1 MTSNAFINFN
11 KDRLSKISHGF
22 YSRLL
27 LAGLVSAL
35 MLIQGCSSSSSGGS
49 RLGHSG
55 VYGTGPGHTKPMPQ
69 QGRVNLSGVASVPI
83 RYESTQNR
91 GCNRDY
97 NVLGKDYE
105 VWNGMNSYIE
115 EGTASWYGPG
125 FNGRKTSL
133 GEIYD
138 QKGLSA
144 AHKNLP
150 LPSYLKVTNLR
161 NGKKLVLRVND
172 RGPFSGQRILD
183 LSEGAAK
190 YLGVIGPGTAKVRL
204 EYLDV
209 GPGGSVRN
217 AEGSPN
223 VVSGSSAP
231 VMSPS
236 SSSGSSDGSF
246 STVEGFSG
254 KSGWVNSDGWIS
266 FDNASVAPRARPVSS
281 KPVSGAAAGA
291 YSGSGNGTRSS
302 SASAAAE
309 LPANLSG
316 IFVQMAATSDE
327 SKAREI
333 CAMMARRLNTGVR
346 VATAGGVSRVLAGP
360 YQNESAAREALSKA
374 RSLGAPDSFIRRF

>member
-1 MTSNAFINFN
+1 MTSNAFRNFN
-11 KDRLSKISHGF
+11 KDRHSEISHGF
-22 YSRLL
+22 CPKLL
-27 LAGLVSAL
+27 IAGLVSAL
-35 MLIQGCSSSSSGGS
+35 MIIQGCSSSSSGGS
-49 RLGHSG
+49 GLGHSG
-55 VYGTGPGHTKPMPQ
+55 VYGTGPGHTRPMPQ

-83 RYESTQNR
+83 RYESTRNR

-115 EGTASWYGPG
+115 EGIASWYGPG

-133 GEIYD
+133 GEIYN

-183 LSEGAAK
+183 LSEGAAR
-190 YLGVIGPGTAKVRL
+190 YLGVIGPGTARVRL

-217 AEGSPN
+217 ADGSPN
-223 VVSGSSAP
+223 VVSGSSAR
-231 VMSPS
+231 VMSPAQ
-236 SSSGSSDGSF
+236 SSGSSDGSF

-266 FDNASVAPRARPVSS
+266 YDNASIAPRARPASPG
-281 KPVSGAAAGA
+281 PVSGGAAGA
-291 YSGSGNGTRSS
+291 SGSGKGSKAS
-302 SASAAAE
+302 SAVSSD
-309 LPANLSG
+309 LPLNLSG

-333 CAMMARRLNTGVR
+333 CAMMARRLNTNVR

-360 YQNESAAREALSKA
+360 YQNENAAKGTMSKV